1 MLEGVIDCDKLGI
14 VPDIPVELGRLQE
27 QNAALIRSN
36 RLLKGT
42 LIILGV
48 GLGIYA
54 ISKII
59 HKDRKKASGT
69 SLEEATDNQ

>member
-1 MLEGVIDCDKLGI
+1 MLEGVIDCDKSGI
-14 VPDIPVELGRLQE
+14 VPDIPAELAQLQQ
-27 QNAALIRSN
+27 QNAALMQSN

-42 LIILGV
+42 LIILGL

-59 HKDRKKASGT
+59 QKERKEKRAR
-69 SLEEATDNQ
+69 

>member
-14 VPDIPVELGRLQE
+14 VPDIPAELEQLQE
-27 QNAALIRSN
+27 KNAALMQSN

-42 LIILGV
+42 LIILGL

-59 HKDRKKASGT
+59 KKERKEKRAR
-69 SLEEATDNQ
+69 QV